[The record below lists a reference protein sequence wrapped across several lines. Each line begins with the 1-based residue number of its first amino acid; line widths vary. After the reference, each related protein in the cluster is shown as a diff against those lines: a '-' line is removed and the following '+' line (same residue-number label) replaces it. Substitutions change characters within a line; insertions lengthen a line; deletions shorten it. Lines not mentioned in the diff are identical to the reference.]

1 MGKTSLHHDKHTNRR
16 LEEGKEGRRKG
27 VGKIGKRERER
38 ERERERHDCGKER
51 FIVK

>member
-1 MGKTSLHHDKHTNRR
+1 MGKTSLHHDKPTNRR

-38 ERERERHDCGKER
+38 ERHDCGKER